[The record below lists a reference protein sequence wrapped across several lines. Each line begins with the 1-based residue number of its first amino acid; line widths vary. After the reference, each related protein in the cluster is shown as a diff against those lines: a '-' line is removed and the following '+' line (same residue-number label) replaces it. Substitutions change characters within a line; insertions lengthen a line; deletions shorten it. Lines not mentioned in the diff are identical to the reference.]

1 MNKAIKTIAKQLP
14 GIKALVAKNQSLIEQ
29 LEKTIEIK
37 EKKLEE
43 YKKRNKNK
51 IEKKNA

>member
-29 LEKTIEIK
+29 LEKTQHQAVQIARESIDLRL
-37 EKKLEE
+37 KL
-43 YKKRNKNK
+43 K
-51 IEKKNA
+51 